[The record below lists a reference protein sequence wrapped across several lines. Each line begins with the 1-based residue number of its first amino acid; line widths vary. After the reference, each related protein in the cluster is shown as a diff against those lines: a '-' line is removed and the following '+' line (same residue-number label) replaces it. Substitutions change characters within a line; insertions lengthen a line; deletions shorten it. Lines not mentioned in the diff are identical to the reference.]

1 MDGLDVAWQW
11 LVNNG
16 SGLAALAAVG
26 TAAIAIIA
34 LRSTAADSRD
44 RSRPYVLA
52 ELSLATDSDT
62 TIDIVI
68 RNAGLSVARN
78 VHVRFDPVLVVP
90 GDGRRYVTEYTVRRY
105 AKPIPTLAPGQ
116 RLSNIWWSGHMAP
129 GGTSLISEEPT
140 PEECTVTIEYWDDRR
155 RRYHDDF
162 PLVVDT
168 MLTTTYSV
176 SSTSIKGRMKSIDE
190 SLEKV
195 AGSLQKL
202 AQTRKDQH
210 EGH

>member
-26 TAAIAIIA
+26 GSA
-34 LRSTAADSRD
+34 SQSDDGNGSQADSRD

-52 ELSLATDSDT
+52 ELSLAADSDT
-62 TIDIVI
+62 SIDIVI
-68 RNAGLSVARN
+68 RTACLSVARN

-90 GDGRRYVTEYTVRRY
+90 DDGRQYVTEYTVRRY

-116 RLSNIWWSGHMAP
+116 GLSNVWWSGHMAP

-155 RRYHDDF
+155 RRYRDDF

-176 SSTSIKGRMKSIDE
+176 SSTSIKGRMKSIDG
-190 SLEKV
+190 SLEKM
-195 AGSLQKL
+195 AASLGRL
-202 AQTRKDQH
+202 ARTQKDQH

>member
-1 MDGLDVAWQW
+1 MDGLDVTWQW

-16 SGLAALAAVG
+16 NGLAALAAVG
-26 TAAIAIIA
+26 GSASQSDDGDGC
-34 LRSTAADSRD
+34 RADRRD

-62 TIDIVI
+62 SIDIVI
-68 RNAGLSVARN
+68 RNAGLSVARD

-116 RLSNIWWSGHMAP
+116 GLSNIWWSGHMAP

-140 PEECTVTIEYWDDRR
+140 PQECIVTIEYWDDRR
-155 RRYHDDF
+155 RRYRDDF

-176 SSTSIKGRMKSIDE
+176 SSTSTKGRMKSIDD

-195 AGSLQKL
+195 AGSLQRL

-210 EGH
+210 EGR

>member
-26 TAAIAIIA
+26 TAAIAIVA

-62 TIDIVI
+62 SIDIVI

-105 AKPIPTLAPGQ
+105 ATPIPTLAPGQ
-116 RLSNIWWSGHMAP
+116 GPVSYTHL
-129 GGTSLISEEPT
+129 TLPT
-140 PEECTVTIEYWDDRR
+140 NR
-155 RRYHDDF
+155 
-162 PLVVDT
+162 
-168 MLTTTYSV
+168 
-176 SSTSIKGRMKSIDE
+176 
-190 SLEKV
+190 
-195 AGSLQKL
+195 
-202 AQTRKDQH
+202 
-210 EGH
+210 